1 MRGGNMTIYK
11 SCDGEKIDKC
21 SQCNYDGIKYFF
33 EFYRYKRWCDKQ
45 KKIIMNYPKIPK
57 WCPLEEVK

>member
-1 MRGGNMTIYK
+1 MTIYK

-21 SQCNYDGIKYFF
+21 SHCDYDGIKYVYT
-33 EFYRYKRWCDKQ
+33 EIRYKRWCDKQ
-45 KKIIMNYPKIPK
+45 KKIIKNYPEIPS